1 MLAGP
6 QLLILDE
13 PTVGVDVGARGEIYD
28 IIRDLAAAGTSI
40 LMISSD
46 FEELAIC
53 DRVVVMREGSIVA
66 TVPAA
71 RATKDHL
78 TSLCFGT
85 TEQEPS

>member
-1 MLAGP
+1 M
-6 QLLILDE
+6 
-13 PTVGVDVGARGEIYD
+13 GVDVGARSEIYD
-28 IIRDLAAAGTSI
+28 IIRDLAAQGTSI

-53 DRVVVMREGSIVA
+53 DRVVVMREGTITAS
-66 TVPAA
+66 VPAS

-85 TEQEPS
+85 ADTAPLDTATEERDPS